1 MSSKKTALI
10 LNEKLPQ
17 TQCQSCGYPD
27 CYTYAEAISE
37 HRAKIN
43 RCAPGGTKV
52 IQGLA
57 ELTNTP
63 IIPLDKNIQPT
74 NLESTAIIDEE
85 FCIGCTLCIDVCPID
100 SIIGSAKKTHSIL
113 NSLCSGCGLCLPPC
127 PTNCIDII
135 PLNVSI
141 SRTKPASLQLIKL
154 DQASRSKLWKEKYE
168 SKQARHTQKTL
179 DLQKKASEESQH
191 LTNLSKAQRIASAM
205 DIARKKL
212 VESQSNGKN
221 RIITVNT

>member
-1 MSSKKTALI
+1 
-10 LNEKLPQ
+10 
-17 TQCQSCGYPD
+17 
-27 CYTYAEAISE
+27 
-37 HRAKIN
+37 
-43 RCAPGGTKV
+43 V
-52 IQGLA
+52 IQALA

-141 SRTKPASLQLIKL
+141 SRTKPASLQLMKL

-168 SKQARHTQKTL
+168 SKQARHKKKTL
-179 DLQKKASEESQH
+179 DLQKKASEESRN

-212 VESQSNGKN
+212 VESQLN
-221 RIITVNT
+221 

>member
-1 MSSKKTALI
+1 MSSKKTALT
-10 LNEKLPQ
+10 LNDKLPQ

-37 HRAKIN
+37 HRANIN
-43 RCAPGGTKV
+43 RCAPGGAKV
-52 IQGLA
+52 IQALA
-57 ELTNTP
+57 ELTSTTM
-63 IIPLDKNIQPT
+63 IPLDKNIQPT

-85 FCIGCTLCIDVCPID
+85 FCIGCTLCMDACPID

-127 PTNCIDII
+127 PTDCIDII

-141 SRTKPASLQLIKL
+141 SHTKPASLQLIKL

-168 SKQARHTQKTL
+168 SKQARIKKKTL
-179 DLQKKASEESQH
+179 DLQNKASEESQN
-191 LTNLSKAQRIASAM
+191 LTQPSKAQRIASAM
-205 DIARKKL
+205 NVARKRL
-212 VESQSNGKN
+212 VDSQLN
-221 RIITVNT
+221 

>member
-1 MSSKKTALI
+1 MSSKKTALT
-10 LNEKLPQ
+10 LNDKLPQ

-37 HRAKIN
+37 NRANIN

-52 IQGLA
+52 IQALA

-85 FCIGCTLCIDVCPID
+85 FCIGCTLCIDACPID

-141 SRTKPASLQLIKL
+141 SRTKPASLQLMKL

-168 SKQARHTQKTL
+168 SKQARQTKKTL
-179 DLQKKASEESQH
+179 DLQKKASKESRNLTH
-191 LTNLSKAQRIASAM
+191 LNKAQRIASAM
-205 DIARKKL
+205 NIAQKRL
-212 VESQSNGKN
+212 VESQLN
-221 RIITVNT
+221 